1 MLFSRENVTKNVKI
15 TYILAGCK
23 IVPLRWESDSRV
35 RESEMKNKIKCI
47 SVKSKWKG
55 IRQNGVLKIVEGK

>member
-1 MLFSRENVTKNVKI
+1 
-15 TYILAGCK
+15 
-23 IVPLRWESDSRV
+23 
-35 RESEMKNKIKCI
+35 MKNKIKCI